1 LKAALYLVRLMAYND
16 MNSTGLQGQSGVND
30 MLQQRPARNYV
41 QDFRRV
47 GKHAFAFSS
56 GKNDNFEGERVQ

>member
-1 LKAALYLVRLMAYND
+1 
-16 MNSTGLQGQSGVND
+16 
-30 MLQQRPARNYV
+30 MLQQRPARYFV